1 MLVHDEV
8 RDALADGRAVV
19 ALESTIISHGLPRP
33 DNARLAREFEQA
45 VRDGG
50 AVPATVAVIDGQ
62 ARIGLDDAAL
72 DRLANDEDA
81 TKVSVRELAA
91 IAARGGVGSTTVAS
105 TAHLAAAAGITVFA
119 TGGLGGVH
127 RGAQDTFDESADLTT
142 LSRTGVLV
150 VCAGVKSILDVG
162 ATLERLETLG
172 RRRARLPHRPLPRL
186 LPRRLR
192 PRHRLAGRVG
202 PTRSQRSWPPATRVG
217 TTGLGL
223 ILANPISADDELDRD
238 LHDRLLESGLAAAD
252 RDGVHGKDV
261 TPYLLDWFHRESD
274 GASLRANVALVR
286 SNARLAAEVATAYA
300 AEVERRDVLLPR
312 RPDGRRRRAAVRSAG
327 RGVRQPG
334 SHLVRRGRLGREHRG
349 LADPRRRRLGL
360 HRRDRRRRGRPVAA
374 REPAPARGRR
384 AVPRRPHPPDRHLP
398 GARRADGGADDGP
411 RPWCQPGAAGV
422 RRTDRRVRAR

>member
-1 MLVHDEV
+1 VLVHDEV
-8 RDALADGRAVV
+8 REALNDGRAVV

-50 AVPATVAVIDGQ
+50 GVPATVAVIDGR

-105 TAHLAAAAGITVFA
+105 TAHLAAAVGITVFA

-142 LSRTGVLV
+142 LARTGVLV

-172 RRRARLPHRPLPRL
+172 VGVLGYRTDRFPGFYLADSGHDIGWRVESPGEVAAILAARE
-186 LPRRLR
+186 
-192 PRHRLAGRVG
+192 
-202 PTRSQRSWPPATRVG
+202 RVG
-217 TTGLGL
+217 TTGIGL
-223 ILANPISADDELDRD
+223 VLANPISADDELDRD

-261 TPYLLDWFHRESD
+261 TPYLLDWFHRES
-274 GASLRANVALVR
+274 GGESLRANVALVR

-300 AEVERRDVLLPR
+300 EQ
-312 RPDGRRRRAAVRSAG
+312 GRS
-327 RGVRQPG
+327 
-334 SHLVRRGRLGREHRG
+334 
-349 LADPRRRRLGL
+349 
-360 HRRDRRRRGRPVAA
+360 
-374 REPAPARGRR
+374 
-384 AVPRRPHPPDRHLP
+384 
-398 GARRADGGADDGP
+398 
-411 RPWCQPGAAGV
+411 
-422 RRTDRRVRAR
+422 